1 MSSGGASIPQKVF
14 HPTSDP
20 DLFLIWRD
28 LTLRQRRQAAEAAMV
43 GVDAAGEPRSR
54 EDLGLLSWTH
64 EALTGVRIE
73 IPEGRGGDD
82 GTA

>member
-1 MSSGGASIPQKVF
+1 
-14 HPTSDP
+14 
-20 DLFLIWRD
+20 
-28 LTLRQRRQAAEAAMV
+28 MV

-54 EDLGLLSWTH
+54 EDLRLISWTH

-73 IPEGRGGDD
+73 IPEGPGDDD